1 MSVLD
6 VTLALLII
14 AGICTIPVI
23 IGVCVY
29 SFIQKKKEK
38 NEIN

>member
-6 VTLALLII
+6 VILALLIV

-29 SFIQKKKEK
+29 SFNQRKKKR
-38 NEIN
+38 